1 MTLQVASS
9 YVYQSEDLEQFVP
22 ETHRS
27 SRSAFTRDRARIVHS
42 SALRRLSMKTQVH
55 SPLAGLDSARN
66 RLTHSLEVA
75 QIGREMAGT
84 LGLDPDIVDSACLA
98 HDLGHPPFGHNGE
111 KAVALWAE
119 KFGGFE
125 GNAQT
130 LRVLVRLEPKTFDAE
145 GQSRGLNLTRATLDA
160 CIKYPWAVQDELAQS
175 SKKFGFYQ
183 SDSEIYEWIRAHSLP
198 RQKSA
203 EAQLMDLADDIA
215 YSVHDFE
222 DAVVSG
228 FIDPLTLLDPGIRD
242 ALIRDSAEW
251 VGTKD
256 LDGLA
261 LALESLSALPS
272 WPKKWSG
279 TFQEHAML
287 KDLTS
292 SLIGRFATSVQR
304 ASESQKVLGRFE
316 GSVIRPYETDMEIDL
331 LKGIVAS
338 FVMNLDTRQQE
349 YERQREIII
358 ELADWLWEHS
368 PSELEPIFKEAF
380 ERADSEIAA
389 RRAIIDQVASLTDRG
404 AIDWHSRIRA

>member
-1 MTLQVASS
+1 
-9 YVYQSEDLEQFVP
+9 
-22 ETHRS
+22 
-27 SRSAFTRDRARIVHS
+27 
-42 SALRRLSMKTQVH
+42 MKTQVH

-119 KFGGFE
+119 NFGGFE

-130 LRVLVRLEPKTFDAE
+130 LRVLVRLEPKTLDPS
-145 GQSRGLNLTRATLDA
+145 GRSRGLNLTRATLDA
-160 CIKYPWAVQDELAQS
+160 CIKYPWSAEDEQAKS
-175 SKKFGFYQ
+175 TKKFGFYQ
-183 SDSEIYEWIRAHSLP
+183 SDSDIYDWIRSYSLSGV
-198 RQKSA
+198 KSV

-228 FIDPLTLLDPGIRD
+228 FIDPLTLLDPEIRE
-242 ALIRDSAEW
+242 ALIRDCAEW
-251 VGTKD
+251 TGVDD
-256 LDGLA
+256 LEGLSQA
-261 LALESLSALPS
+261 LDSLIKLPS
-272 WPKKWSG
+272 WPRNWTG

-304 ASESQKVLGRFE
+304 ASASQDALGRFA
-316 GSVIRPYETDMEIDL
+316 GKVIRPVETDLEIDL

-338 FVMNLDTRQQE
+338 FVMNLDTRQRE
-349 YERQREIII
+349 YDRQREVII
-358 ELADWLWEHS
+358 ELADWLWDHS
-368 PSELEPIFKEAF
+368 PHELEPIFKDAYES
-380 ERADSEIAA
+380 ADSEIAA

-404 AIDWHSRIRA
+404 ALEWHSRIRA